1 MTVTLTQLAEKLHA
15 VVRGDGGGTVTGC
28 AAIDEAGPAHVTF
41 VANRKYLSHLATTQA
56 AAVILGPQDVGE
68 APATLTLLV
77 ADDPYFAFRNAMIAL
92 HGWRQ
97 HPPPGVSPQAY
108 VDPTA
113 VVEELCTI
121 RPFAYVAPQA
131 RIGRR
136 CILYPGCYVGKYAV
150 LGDDCVLYPNVVVYD
165 KCVLGDRVT
174 LHSGT
179 VIGQDGFGY
188 ATHAFPNQAPA
199 HHKIPQAG
207 NVVIEDDVEMGAN
220 CSIDR
225 ATIGSTV
232 IRRGTKF
239 SDGVTIGHGCEV
251 GEHNLLV
258 AQVGLAGS
266 VTTGKYVVMGGQVGV
281 AGHLTIGDQVQI
293 AAKAGVMHDLDARKQ
308 YGGAPATEFTDTKR
322 QLLALTR
329 LPEMLATIRKLQ
341 KRIDALEKQA
351 RVSDPPAPPAR

>member
-1 MTVTLTQLAEKLHA
+1 MMLDELAAKISA
-15 VVRGDGGGTVTGC
+15 TVRGDGARAVAAC
-28 AAIDEAGPAHVTF
+28 AAIDKAGPDDVAF
-41 VANRKYLSHLATTQA
+41 VANRKYLAHLKTTRA
-56 AAVILGPQDVGE
+56 AAVILGPKDVDD
-68 APATLTLLV
+68 APAALSLLI
-77 ADDPYFAFRNAMIAL
+77 ADDPYFAFRNAMIEL

-97 HPPPGVSPQAY
+97 HPAPGISPHAY

-113 VVEELCTI
+113 VIEELCTI
-121 RPFAYVAPQA
+121 RPSAYIAPQA
-131 RIGRR
+131 RLGRR
-136 CILYPGCYVGKYAV
+136 CVIYPGCYVGKHAV

-174 LHSGT
+174 LHSST

-188 ATHAFPNQAPA
+188 ATHALPGQAPA

-232 IRRGTKF
+232 IRKGTKF
-239 SDGVTIGHGCEV
+239 SDGVTIGHGCDV

-293 AAKAGVMHDLDARKQ
+293 AAKAGVMHDLNANKQ

-329 LPEMLATIRKLQ
+329 LPDLLATIRRLE
-341 KRIDALEKQA
+341 KRIAELEARAADAQ
-351 RVSDPPAPPAR
+351 RPG

>member
-1 MTVTLTQLAEKLHA
+1 MTLEQLATKIHA
-15 VVRGDGGGTVTGC
+15 TVRGNGSRAVTAC
-28 AAIDEAGPAHVTF
+28 AAIDEAGPEHLTF
-41 VANRKYLSHLATTQA
+41 VANRKYLSHLKTTRA
-56 AAVILGPQDVGE
+56 AAVIIGPKDAAD
-68 APATLTLLV
+68 APPSLTLLL

-97 HPPPGVSPQAY
+97 HPAPGISPQAF
-108 VDPTA
+108 VDDTA
-113 VVEELCTI
+113 VVEDLCTI
-121 RPFAYVAPQA
+121 RPFAYIAPRA

-136 CILYPGCYVGKYAV
+136 CVLYPGTYVGKDAV

-174 LHSGT
+174 LHAGT

-188 ATHAFPNQAPA
+188 ATHALPDHPPA

-225 ATIGSTV
+225 ATIGSTY
-232 IRRGTKF
+232 IRKGTKF
-239 SDGVTIGHGCEV
+239 SDGVTIGHGCDV
-251 GEHNLLV
+251 GPHNLLV

-281 AGHLTIGDQVQI
+281 AGHLTIADRVQI
-293 AAKAGVMHDLDARKQ
+293 AAKAGVMHDLEAAKN
-308 YGGAPATEFTDTKR
+308 YGGEPAVEFSDAKR
-322 QLLALTR
+322 QILSLAR
-329 LPEMLATIRKLQ
+329 LPDMLATVRKLQ
-341 KRIDALEKQA
+341 KRINELEA
-351 RVSDPPAPPAR
+351 RLDRAAKP